1 MLINPNFI
9 YFGTSDF
16 SATILSGLISNGLIP
31 ELVVTTIGKPQ
42 GRKLQII
49 PTPVAEVASKHQLKL
64 LEVKTLRDENVIK
77 QFAICHLPFA
87 ILASFGKI
95 IPQTVLDIFPQGIV
109 NVHPSLLP
117 LYRGPSPI
125 QSAILDGQ
133 TTTGVSLILLDAEVD
148 HGPILTQTE
157 HHISSNDDVITLSNK
172 LAEQSVKML
181 VDTLPKYLSGELKP
195 IPQNHSTATFTKM
208 ISKDDGQADFINKTA
223 EELNNQRR
231 AFTPWPGLWTIWQGK
246 RLKLLSTTPHN
257 DVTTK
262 PGLVTLVEDSL
273 VIGTKS
279 GALEINELQL
289 EGGKPLK
296 TKDFLLGHK
305 SFINSL
311 L

>member
-1 MLINPNFI
+1 
-9 YFGTSDF
+9 
-16 SATILSGLISNGLIP
+16 
-31 ELVVTTIGKPQ
+31 
-42 GRKLQII
+42 
-49 PTPVAEVASKHQLKL
+49 
-64 LEVKTLRDENVIK
+64 
-77 QFAICHLPFA
+77 
-87 ILASFGKI
+87 
-95 IPQTVLDIFPQGIV
+95 IV

-125 QSAILDGQ
+125 QSAILNGD

-148 HGPILTQTE
+148 HGPILVQTE
-157 HHISSNDDVITLSNK
+157 QIINLEDDAVSLSNK

-181 VDTLPKYLSGELKP
+181 VESLPKYLSGELKP
-195 IPQNHSTATFTKM
+195 IPQNHSAATFTK
-208 ISKDDGQADFINKTA
+208 IINKADGQADFINKTA

-231 AFTPWPGLWTIWQGK
+231 AFTPWPGLWTMWQGK
-246 RLKLLSTTPHN
+246 RLKLLSTVPHN
-257 DVTTK
+257 AVTTK

-279 GALEINELQL
+279 GALQINELQL